1 MDFYFSRS
9 YCLNGT
15 FSAEANSQTRPRGQ
29 AHYILAAD
37 SITYFGVSPITL
49 RDVFVT
55 GVKEQKVGGKIPRVH
70 FTLRTVIIKY
80 LIFIGN
86 FGHATHCAENF
97 SHHLI

>member
-55 GVKEQKVGGKIPRVH
+55 GGEAVMRKVGEDVCVS
-70 FTLRTVIIKY
+70 LESY
-80 LIFIGN
+80 
-86 FGHATHCAENF
+86 
-97 SHHLI
+97 

>member
-1 MDFYFSRS
+1 MFCFPKGKFLYF
-9 YCLNGT
+9 
-15 FSAEANSQTRPRGQ
+15 
-29 AHYILAAD
+29 
-37 SITYFGVSPITL
+37 
-49 RDVFVT
+49 